1 MPLPGQMESIY
12 FKHCFDISYPA
23 QSYRNVKK
31 KLGSDD
37 LRTQYFE
44 ACWLIR
50 AQTSVSQSERAFYS
64 VHCIMNNSRKERG
77 LWKHTRFEN
86 KFESR
91 IRTQSRAR
99 CLMWRSVAVKAT
111 NEHFVE
117 SKPLFSRQ
125 FYLVR
130 MNNGNIC
137 WSQNY
142 LYAVLGD
149 RFQRDF
155 VFLLILGCF
164 SLSISFLLS
173 FFSLSLDFLTPIRA

>member
-1 MPLPGQMESIY
+1 VAEDLNTGYRETNSSGQGGRLEPGTSGLQVQRSPMPLPGQMESIY

-99 CLMWRSVAVKAT
+99 CLM
-111 NEHFVE
+111 
-117 SKPLFSRQ
+117 
-125 FYLVR
+125 
-130 MNNGNIC
+130 
-137 WSQNY
+137 
-142 LYAVLGD
+142 
-149 RFQRDF
+149 
-155 VFLLILGCF
+155 
-164 SLSISFLLS
+164 
-173 FFSLSLDFLTPIRA
+173 